1 MISLLI
7 KRKITTTM
15 LFSMMVLMGFISLYK
30 TSVTLLP
37 EIRIPRLIVL
47 TKYPLVSA
55 QEVSNLVTSPIEST
69 ISSVGGV
76 KTLMSRSE
84 EGLSIIYVD
93 LAWGY
98 DIDMAIL
105 SLRQKLDLIR
115 NILPQDVNRSIILK
129 YDPNKEPIVQ
139 FLVHPEGIP
148 YKKLRDFLDKEL
160 KQDLERID
168 GVASI
173 VIEGGE
179 KRELKVLVDQKEL
192 FAMGSSLTEVVDI
205 LKNSNYNFPAGN
217 ITEGDTEYTIRSV
230 GDFKTIAAIK
240 NTIIGLSKSGVPI
253 KLEEVARVVDGYKK
267 KHGVSLFD
275 GQEAILVNVYKEPEE
290 NTIRV
295 SKQIEKT
302 LPSIVKKYTNHFDL
316 ELIHDSSVY
325 IGQAISS
332 LKSNAIFGAF
342 IAFIVLFVFLQ
353 NFRSAVIILVSIPI
367 AILSTFVMMYFFDI
381 SINII
386 SLGGLALGVGM
397 LVDNS
402 IVVLESIQFEFEKNS
417 DLSKEENTY
426 RGVHKVLNSCV
437 ASTLTTIIV
446 FLPILFVEGIAG
458 ELFKDLALTV
468 TFSLVSSLLIAMGLV
483 PMLLTIDF
491 FEIKVS
497 QGSFFLNLVSKV
509 YLFSSAVMVHIKDS
523 YELWI
528 PKLISGYVLSAISG
542 LFIVF
547 LGILGIVFIPKSI
560 FPKPQSNIVE
570 GFIELKAGTTL
581 EDSVHFARRLSRYMR
596 RKELVEKSIIK
607 IGYDKENI
615 YDLVEGKK
623 EVNYMELKLF
633 LDEGQRISSQK
644 FLEEISPI
652 LFSQEDIAYNFQE
665 KGDFL
670 GDILQSNDD
679 KLNIDVISNNNQANE
694 EVTKMFLSNIPVKEN
709 ILAVDSTIHNQ
720 SPEVEVSLDIQK
732 MSTFGLQVAN
742 IARVLKTSV
751 EGRIS
756 TYFRED
762 DQEIPIRVLVSA
774 KDRDSIKS
782 LESLFLKT
790 PSKSFIRLEQIM
802 EFKEQDSPSVIY
814 KSNGQKM
821 HTIEIQ
827 YAEGKKKELYNTL
840 SETIEKVENDLSQGR
855 FGNMPEIV
863 ITDPTEK
870 AMESL
875 IQLFFAFLLST
886 VLIYMLLAGQFESY
900 VHPFSV
906 VLSVPL
912 VLPFV
917 ALSLFLSKNTLS
929 IMSGMGII
937 MLVGL
942 VVNSSILLYEYIRRV
957 RANYSKTLSMSD
969 LIEIIQVAG
978 RERIRP
984 IVLTTLTTTLGLVPM
999 GLSLGE
1005 GGELQAPLAIVVL
1018 FGLLSSVFLTFLYFP
1033 VYFVV
1038 FEKLLEKIRK

>member
-1 MISLLI
+1 
-7 KRKITTTM
+7 M
-15 LFSMMVLMGFISLYK
+15 LFSMLVLLGIISLYK

-37 EIRIPRLIVL
+37 DIRIPRLIVL

-55 QEVSNLVTSPIEST
+55 EEVSNLVTSPIEST

-76 KTLMSRSE
+76 KSLSSRSE
-84 EGLSIIYVD
+84 EGLSIVYVD

-139 FLVHPEGIP
+139 FLVHPRGIA
-148 YKKLRDFLDKEL
+148 YTKLRDFLDREL

-168 GVASI
+168 GIASI

-179 KRELKVLVDQKEL
+179 KREIQVLVDQQEL
-192 FAMGSSLTEVVDI
+192 FAMQSSLTEVVDI

-230 GDFKTIAAIK
+230 GDFKTIDAIGS
-240 NTIIGLSKSGVPI
+240 TVIGLSKSGVPI
-253 KLEEVARVVDGYKK
+253 KLEEIASIVDGYRE
-267 KHGVSLFD
+267 KHGISLFN
-275 GQEAILVNVYKEPEE
+275 GEEAILVSVYKEPEE
-290 NTIRV
+290 NTIKV
-295 SKQIEKT
+295 AEQIERT
-302 LPSIVKKYTNHFDL
+302 LPSVVKKYDKHFDL
-316 ELIHDSSVY
+316 KLIHDSSIY
-325 IGQAISS
+325 IRQAINS

-353 NFRSAVIILVSIPI
+353 SFRSAIIILVSIPI
-367 AILSTFVMMYFFDI
+367 AILSTFVMMYFFNI

-402 IVVLESIQFEFEKNS
+402 IVVLESIQFELEKNS
-417 DLSKEENTY
+417 HLSKEKNTY

-468 TFSLVSSLLIAMGLV
+468 TFSLISSLLIAMGLV
-483 PMLLTIDF
+483 PMLLTIEF
-491 FEIKVS
+491 PQIKVS
-497 QGSFFLNLVSKV
+497 KDSFFFNLINQVFI
-509 YLFSSAVMVHIKDS
+509 FSSAVIVHMKHS

-528 PKLISGYVLSAISG
+528 PQILSRYIFSAISG
-542 LFIVF
+542 ILIVF
-547 LGILGIVFIPKSI
+547 LGIIGMIFIPKSV
-560 FPKPQSNIVE
+560 FPKPQSNILE
-570 GFIELKAGTTL
+570 GFIVLKSGTTL
-581 EDSVHFARRLSRYMR
+581 EDSVYFARKLSRYIK

-615 YDLVEGKK
+615 YALVDGKK
-623 EVNYMELKLF
+623 EVNYMELKIF
-633 LDEGQRISSQK
+633 LNKDQKVSSER

-652 LFSQEDIAYNFQE
+652 LFSQEGITYRFQE

-679 KLNIDVISNNNQANE
+679 RLNIEVISNNNQTNE
-694 EVTKMFLSNIPVKEN
+694 EVTKMLLSNIPVKGN
-709 ILAVDSTIHNQ
+709 ILSVDSTIHNQ
-720 SPEVEVSLDIQK
+720 SLEIEVSLDIQK
-732 MSTFGLQVAN
+732 MSTFGLQVSN
-742 IARVLKTSV
+742 IAGVLKTSV
-751 EGRIS
+751 EGRVS
-756 TYFRED
+756 TYFREN
-762 DQEIPIRVLVSA
+762 DQEIPVRVQVLA
-774 KDRDSIKS
+774 KDRNSIKS

-790 PSKSFIRLEQIM
+790 PSKNFIRLEQIM
-802 EFKEQDSPSVIY
+802 QFKEQDSPSVIY
-814 KSNGQKM
+814 KTNGQKM
-821 HTIEIQ
+821 QTIEIQ
-827 YAEGKKKELYNTL
+827 YMNGTKGEIYITL
-840 SETIEKVENDLSQGR
+840 NNTIEKIKGALSKGR
-855 FGNMPEIV
+855 FANMPEII
-863 ITDPTEK
+863 ITDSTEK

-875 IQLFFAFLLST
+875 MQLFFAFLLST

-900 VHPFSV
+900 IHPFSV

-912 VLPFV
+912 ILPFV

-942 VVNSSILLYEYIRRV
+942 VVNSSIILYEYIRRT
-957 RANYSKTLSMSD
+957 RERYPKNLSD
-969 LIEIIQVAG
+969 RDFIEIIQLSG
-978 RERIRP
+978 KDRIRP
-984 IVLTTLTTTLGLVPM
+984 IILTTLTTTLGLIPM

-1018 FGLLSSVFLTFLYFP
+1018 FGLLSSAFLTFLYFP
-1033 VYFVV
+1033 VYFFV
-1038 FEKLLEKIRK
+1038 FEKLLQKIRE